1 MKNQKGF
8 IKILLVVIAIIAV
21 GLFVYMRTGHKTEII
36 PSNITENKTD
46 SSSQASDKD
55 ITADWKTYRNDKYG
69 FEMKYPGNADIKES
83 DYSEPGAIRFNIDFG
98 AISNN
103 EPVRIFVH
111 DEDIEGLMLET
122 VNIKETETIT
132 INGVQGRKIVGVDQ
146 KGLSVNEI
154 WVKNNNKIYI
164 LKGQGYVFNQ
174 FLSTFKFTK

>member
-8 IKILLVVIAIIAV
+8 IKILLIIIAIIAV
-21 GLFVYMRTGHKTEII
+21 VLFVYMRTGNKTETI
-36 PSNITENKTD
+36 PRNITDNKID
-46 SSSQASDKD
+46 SGFQASEKD

-69 FEMKYPGNADIKES
+69 FEVKYPGNADIKEL

-98 AISNN
+98 PISND

-111 DEDIEGLMLET
+111 DKDMEGLMLES
-122 VNIKETETIT
+122 VNVKETETIT
-132 INGVQGRKIVGVDQ
+132 INGAHGSKIVGVDQ

-154 WVKNNNKIYI
+154 WLKNNDKIYL
-164 LKGQGYVFNQ
+164 LKGQGYIFNQ